1 MSQKEQC
8 DLMIAEKVKLI
19 NELQQ
24 ELKQKDDQYVKDLRK
39 QVRVITIFSLHQLF
53 KFLKTIR
60 FVYNRSSSKFRKN
73 HNTMVNVFSLN
84 QRLKLYGILD
94 FCPSNH

>member
-39 QVRVITIFSLHQLF
+39 QVCSNFPVSLTGYKLHLRSNGP
-53 KFLKTIR
+53 KHVGINRDYSYLRNSRFLK
-60 FVYNRSSSKFRKN
+60 
-73 HNTMVNVFSLN
+73 
-84 QRLKLYGILD
+84 
-94 FCPSNH
+94 